1 MKWMFL
7 GFAVVA
13 QIGTAHADEYVN
25 GYYRNNGAY
34 VEPHYRSSPNN
45 TVYDNWSTKGNTNP
59 YTGQE
64 GTRNPYGSSG
74 SSSYGLYGS
83 GSSSSSGSNRR
94 W

>member
-7 GFAVVA
+7 GFAVVV
-13 QIGTAHADEYVN
+13 QIGIAHADEYVN
-25 GYYRNNGAY
+25 GYTRSNGTY

-45 TVYDNWSTKGNTNP
+45 TAYDNWSTKGNVNP

-83 GSSSSSGSNRR
+83 GSSSFGSSRR